1 MANPGLSFKKVAK
14 IDNITSIAQGEIYF
28 ITDDKTIYV
37 ATATATSDIKKNL
50 APFYGGNVKN
60 VTIKHKDNTSG
71 EDLNYLTI
79 TLFEGNPIELDFS
92 DIASMSNVDDLINA
106 LKTELTNTIGEVDTK
121 ASNAQQAAAA
131 AQSTANANKTTLQN
145 LTPGLTKEDD
155 QTRGTAYYLTLKSN
169 ESTPVV
175 NKKIDITTVV
185 EDFIK
190 DSFLDGTALIKATTT
205 TQTVTINGTNYK
217 VTGLTVGKTYI
228 VFAWISADGKS
239 AQALDVESL
248 VNIYTAGNNGISVDG
263 YKINLKLQNA
273 SPATDKNILEIAD
286 GGLKINTYDTTD
298 TVTDGHFKRENSES
312 APNTWTLK
320 IDTDAEANR
329 IQNIINKL
337 DSTVTSDGYLDSMKT
352 TTQIAAKIVETDGKL
367 TSVRLV
373 APATLATASRV
384 SALASQVSALN
395 ITGDNT
401 SFSKPGTLF
410 SGYAGWTNDSESPT
424 LLTISGDVSN
434 GKITFNRENE
444 AAASTVTLAGIA
456 TPTDN
461 TDAANK
467 LYVDSKV
474 SSAISSALTW
484 AAWS

>member
-1 MANPGLSFKKVAK
+1 MATNPGLSFKKVASK
-14 IDNITSIAQGEIYF
+14 PTSGMTQGEIYF
-28 ITDDKTIYV
+28 VTDDKTIYV
-37 ATATATSDIKKNL
+37 ATSETTT

-79 TLFEGNPIELDFS
+79 TLFDGNPIELDFS
-92 DIASMSNVDDLINA
+92 DIASMSNVDDLISA
-106 LKTELTNTIGEVDTK
+106 LKNELTDTIGEVDTK
-121 ASNAQQAAAA
+121 ASNAQQAASA

-145 LTPGLTKEDD
+145 LTPDLIKEDD

-175 NKKIDITTVV
+175 DKKIDITTVV

-190 DSFLDGTALIKATTT
+190 DSFLDGTALIKATAT
-205 TQTVTINGTNYK
+205 TQIVTINGTNYK
-217 VTGLTVGKTYI
+217 VTGLTVDKTYI

-248 VNIYTAGNNGISVDG
+248 VNIYTASNTGISISG
-263 YKINLKLQNA
+263 YTIGLNIQANDVSYKNVLQIDN
-273 SPATDKNILEIAD
+273 
-286 GGLKINTYDTTD
+286 GLKINTYDTTD
-298 TVTDGHFKRENSES
+298 TVIDGHFKRENSES

-320 IDTDAEANR
+320 IDTDAEAKR
-329 IQNIINKL
+329 IQSKINALSSSVESVGYSDKL
-337 DSTVTSDGYLDSMKT
+337 SDSTQVGV
-352 TTQIAAKIVETDGKL
+352 QVIETNGKL
-367 TSVRLV
+367 TSVKV
-373 APATLATASRV
+373 VTPVTLATASQLN
-384 SALASQVSALN
+384 AIASQVNALN

-410 SGYAGWTNDSESPT
+410 SGYAGWSNGSESPT

-444 AAASTVTLAGIA
+444 SAASTVTLAGVA
-456 TPTDN
+456 TPTAN